1 MPLYDY
7 DCAACGRRFEV
18 IHGVHADPPPAC
30 PLCGGGPVKKA
41 ITAASVHYRGTGWA
55 KKERR
60 AAIKSGASSKND
72 DGSAESGS
80 SDADKAAASSSD
92 GETGA
97 AIPAGSGKTESS
109 TSTST
114 ATATA
119 KTAEPGAST
128 KPPARTSD

>member
-18 IHGVHADPPPAC
+18 IHGVHGDPPSAC
-30 PLCGGGPVKKA
+30 PLCGDGPVKKA

-60 AAIKSGASSKND
+60 AAIKSGASSKGD

-80 SDADKAAASSSD
+80 SGADKAPSSSPDAETSVAVLAAS
-92 GETGA
+92 
-97 AIPAGSGKTESS
+97 GKAESS

-114 ATATA
+114 A
-119 KTAEPGAST
+119 KASGSDT
-128 KPPARTSD
+128 SSKPPAPTSD

>member
-18 IHGVHADPPPAC
+18 IHGVHADSPAAC

-60 AAIKSGASSKND
+60 AAIKSGSSSKGE

-80 SDADKAAASSSD
+80 SGADKAAGSSSD
-92 GETGA
+92 GEASAAVTATTGKA
-97 AIPAGSGKTESS
+97 DSS

-114 ATATA
+114 STA
-119 KTAEPGAST
+119 KASGSGT
-128 KPPARTSD
+128 SSKPPAPTSD